1 MDSQNQVYE
10 CSRKNASIQIS
21 NSEWV
26 NEWNDGIKL
35 NKGDTVRLLG
45 SFISE
50 VGDGNDISISED
62 TKFTVNFKPYLNAE
76 TVRFGQITDHS
87 IAGAF
92 QMKLGDIAQP
102 AYYTDNFG
110 TEPPYTTQE
119 LKAQGTILT
128 TASNKRLVADRFEYN
143 IGINGATA
151 FNYGTDDAVKAGA
164 FMDTS
169 SGALQITAAQV
180 TNEDLVNGT
189 LSVFNQ
195 LNVPHEYHIAHLCK
209 LVKLPL
215 FAGVRFSQTFG
226 APVTEK
232 LFDSNDIFKVGD
244 YISTYHVANYPTVV
258 GTNPNTP
265 ADYQVKA
272 DTTFGDVKWE
282 AGPQSVVGKIV
293 ATKFAYEMIYDPVTD
308 QNYPME
314 YQLCYVQDFINPGQ
328 YKHQND
334 IDGNTG
340 GRPPRHGASEL
351 ENGYNTFRNNNRLNG
366 FSYAENRGGDFVSPG
381 NASTVADVGEN
392 YANMCN
398 QYNINGNEE
407 LNGTVTQ
414 NQSMKNNTN
423 AGLSFL
429 WGAKGSSNLNNYN
442 IQSGGQAYNQEACTS
457 WISPEVAVS
466 GVWTQLTNGTN
477 MTQINVGENTFTIGC
492 DDDFQTLR
500 TQTMNVGSF
509 FGGPAGNPYFS
520 SILNMEEVPYQ
531 PGFFAQRNHYY
542 SITTFFTAA
551 AQIAPGALD
560 IHFQRNEGGL
570 FYNPLCFLYEYG
582 EESGSGNIQLT
593 NVNSGDWKDLGG
605 IVTMNPNNDNQPY
618 EEPATPGTVKRWSVP
633 YNQQKVKSP
642 YTTRNYG
649 FGGAYVDP
657 VEYAAVFAG
666 PGANGIFNGQT
677 NITRLRHIFGTSPGF
692 RGEGDLRQ
700 AANRAQPFPYGLGTM
715 TPPYREYFANAYN
728 EQCLSVYFQNDEG
741 DTHYQQPVDNND
753 IVQNKLWHQ
762 DLVYIKTYKTEF
774 NIPAGF
780 YSPERMADIIN
791 DQLHFDTNE
800 YFEKVG
806 NVTNVGSRER
816 ARTDGNNVIH
826 GNFIH
831 TYIPELSYGFLPMTP
846 EAYGNLN
853 NPENFNIITHN
864 VNDFFSSFG
873 LNNQNPQNVSASNGY
888 DYYTVPYTH
897 DNGNASLPQ
906 NNSLYMFRLIGS
918 RILQEQAGNDMQHIN
933 PSILYNNRNHDVLA
947 TSFRFVSGTPAP
959 FMYWYQNRTY
969 KNKLMYGGAAK
980 CWIGAVNPTFE
991 FDPETELFN
1000 FSFLYT
1006 PYRPAADE
1014 SGSVLTLTGGEAVP
1028 SAIVNTIG
1036 SGELTESLSGVY
1048 IESLTAERIAAGNS
1062 PQFFDLFN
1070 SGYPPALPDYATK
1083 SRNLWNVLGFSNSLL
1098 NSYQLNVS
1106 ASNPYLFLTSN
1117 LINGNVLRNQAE
1129 VDISANGS
1137 NPLKSY
1143 CNIWCPPVQ
1152 YAVIV
1157 ESNRKYGDSKPK
1169 FGNTPFYLIGSSFPT
1184 NEYYGGKGTKLPII
1198 GICSRQFS
1206 SFGFAFD
1213 LSESAVTLTIDQDC
1227 TITSIKT
1234 KIYNNDFSVPDNLD
1248 DNSSV
1253 IYVIERNNYYPTPTQ
1268 QELEAADKEIIAQ
1281 NQPETYTPQMFSYM
1295 APINYQAPLYLIDSD
1310 DEDLE

>member
-1 MDSQNQVYE
+1 MSTQNQVFE
-10 CSRKNASIQIS
+10 CSRKNASIQVS
-21 NSEWV
+21 NSEWI

-35 NKGDTVRLLG
+35 NRGDTVRLLG

-50 VGDGNDISISED
+50 LGDGNDISVSED
-62 TKFTVNFKPYLNAE
+62 IKFTMNFKPYLNAE
-76 TVRFGQITDHS
+76 TVRFGTITDHS
-87 IAGAF
+87 IAGSF

-128 TASNKRLVADRFEYN
+128 TASNKRLIADRFEYN
-143 IGINGATA
+143 TGINDATA

-164 FMDTS
+164 FMDTA
-169 SGALQITAAQV
+169 SGALTITPTQV
-180 TNEDLVNGT
+180 TDETLVNGT

-215 FAGVRFSQTFG
+215 FAGVKFSQTFG
-226 APVTEK
+226 AAVTTK
-232 LFDSNDIFKVGD
+232 LFDANDIYKVGD

-258 GTNPNTP
+258 GLDPNTP
-265 ADYQVKA
+265 ADYQVRA

-293 ATKFAYEMIYDPVTD
+293 ATKFAYEMIYDPVTNT
-308 QNYPME
+308 NYPME

-334 IDGNTG
+334 IDGNVG
-340 GRPPRHGASEL
+340 GHPPRHGASEL
-351 ENGYNTFRNNNRLNG
+351 KNGYNTFRNNNRLNG
-366 FSYAENRGGDFVSPG
+366 FSYAQNRGGDFVSPG
-381 NASTVADVGEN
+381 NATTVGDVGEN
-392 YANMCN
+392 FLNLCN
-398 QYNINGNEE
+398 QYNIDGNQE

-414 NQSMKNNTN
+414 NQSMKNNSN

-442 IQSGGQAYNQEACTS
+442 ILQGGQAYNQDACTS
-457 WISPEVAVS
+457 WIIPSVAVS

-477 MTQINVGENTFTIGC
+477 VTTINIGENTFTIGC
-492 DDDFQTLR
+492 DDDFNTLR

-520 SILNMEEVPYQ
+520 VLENIEEVPFSD
-531 PGFFAQRNHYY
+531 GFAQRNHYY
-542 SITTFFTAA
+542 TVTTNFPAA
-551 AQIAPGALD
+551 AQIAAGTLD
-560 IHFQRNEGGL
+560 IHFQRNLGGL
-570 FYNPLCFLYEYG
+570 FYNPLCYLYEYG
-582 EESGSGNIQLT
+582 EESGNGNIQLT
-593 NVNSGDWKDLGG
+593 NINSGDWKDLGG
-605 IVTMNPNNDNQPY
+605 IVTMNPTNDNQAY
-618 EEPATPGTVKRWSVP
+618 EEPATPGRVKRFSVP
-633 YNQQKVKSP
+633 YNQQKVKSM

-649 FGGAYVDP
+649 FTGAYVDP
-657 VEYAAVFAG
+657 VEYADVFAG
-666 PGANGIFNGQT
+666 PGANGVFNGQT

-692 RGEGDLRQ
+692 RGEGDLRI
-700 AANRAQPFPYGLGTM
+700 AANRAIQFPLDLGTM

-728 EQCLSVYFQNDEG
+728 EQCLSVYFQNEDG
-741 DTHYQQPVDNND
+741 DAHYQQPIDNDD
-753 IVQNKLWHQ
+753 IKENKLWKQ
-762 DLVYIKTYKTEF
+762 DLVYIKTYKSEF

-780 YSPERMADIIN
+780 YQPERIADLIN
-791 DQLHFDTNE
+791 DQLHFDTEE
-800 YFEKVG
+800 YSKKVG
-806 NVTNVGSRER
+806 NVTNVGTRER
-816 ARTDGNNVIH
+816 ASTDGNNVIH

-831 TYIPELSYGFLPMTP
+831 TYIPELSYGFLPMTS
-846 EAYGNLN
+846 EAIQNLQ

-864 VNDFFSSFG
+864 VNEFFSSFG
-873 LNNQNPQNVSASNGY
+873 INNQNPQNVSASNGY

-897 DNGNASLPQ
+897 DNSNQTLPQ
-906 NNSLYMFRLIGS
+906 NGSLYMFRLIGS
-918 RILQEQAGNDMQHIN
+918 RILQDQAGNDMQHIN

-947 TSFRFVSGTPAP
+947 TSFRFVAGTPAP

-980 CWIGAVNPTFE
+980 CWVGAVNPTFSY
-991 FDPETELFN
+991 DPETNLFN
-1000 FSFLYT
+1000 WSFLYT

-1014 SGSVLTLTGGEAVP
+1014 SGSLLTLTGGEAVP

-1036 SGELTESLSGVY
+1036 SGELTESLSGIY
-1048 IESLTAERIAAGNS
+1048 IESLTADRIAQGNT
-1062 PQFFDLFN
+1062 PQFFNLFQN
-1070 SGYPPALPDYATK
+1070 GYPIALPDYVSKATDF
-1083 SRNLWNVLGFSNSLL
+1083 WNTLGFSNSLL
-1098 NSYQLNVS
+1098 NSYGTMS
-1106 ASNPYLFLTSN
+1106 PTSPYIFITAD
-1117 LINGNVLRNQAE
+1117 LINGDVLRNQAE

-1152 YAVIV
+1152 FAVIV
-1157 ESNRKYGDSKPK
+1157 ESNRKFADSKPR

-1184 NEYYGGKGTKLPII
+1184 KEYYGGKGTKLPII

-1213 LSESAVTLTIDQDC
+1213 LSESSVTLTIDQDT
-1227 TITSIKT
+1227 TITSIRT
-1234 KIYNNDFSVPDNLD
+1234 KIYNNDFSVPNNLD
-1248 DNSSV
+1248 DNSAV
-1253 IYVIERNNYYPTPTQ
+1253 IYVIERANYYPTPTEPQ
-1268 QELEAADKEIIAQ
+1268 LEAASEEIIKENAPIQ
-1281 NQPETYTPQMFSYM
+1281 IAPQTFEYM
-1295 APINYQAPLYLIDSD
+1295 ASLNYSAPLYLIDSD